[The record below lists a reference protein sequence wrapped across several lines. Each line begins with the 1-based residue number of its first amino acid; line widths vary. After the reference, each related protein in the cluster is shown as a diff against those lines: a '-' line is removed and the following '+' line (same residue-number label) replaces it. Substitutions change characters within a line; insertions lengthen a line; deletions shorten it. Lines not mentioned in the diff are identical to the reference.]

1 MKWNRAIQWVMLVAG
16 LLTLTMIFA
25 LVAPEAAMRKNFGL
39 GIDSP
44 AMEIVVRNWGA
55 LIALVGAMLVY
66 GAFKPAVRP
75 LVLTVAAV
83 SKTVFV
89 GLMLTRGRPYLGLD
103 IGAAVVIDSI
113 EVVLF
118 VLFLFVSNDRATAR

>member
-1 MKWNRAIQWVMLVAG
+1 MKWNRAIKWVMLVAG
-16 LLTLTMIFA
+16 LLTLTLIFVV
-25 LVAPEAAMRKNFGL
+25 VAPEAAMRKNFGI

-44 AMEIVVRNWGA
+44 AMEIVVRSWGA

-83 SKTVFV
+83 SKLVFV
-89 GLMLTRGRPYLGLD
+89 GLMLTRGRAYLGLD

-113 EVVLF
+113 EIVLF
-118 VLFLFVSNDRATAR
+118 VLFLFVSRSDDPQ

>member
-1 MKWNRAIQWVMLVAG
+1 MKWERAIKWTMLVAG
-16 LLTLTMIFA
+16 VLTLAMIFA
-25 LVAPEAAMRKNFGL
+25 VVAPEAAMRKNFGVGL
-39 GIDSP
+39 DSS

-66 GAFKPAVRP
+66 GAFRPAVRP

-83 SKTVFV
+83 SKAVFIA
-89 GLMLTRGRPYLGLD
+89 LMLTRGRAYLGLD

-118 VLFLFVSNDRATAR
+118 ALCLIVRPRA